1 MTKIVH
7 DLSSYSAEN
16 LRSGLIDMVIDSNP
30 MQQASGAVD
39 FIARQYGYETVT
51 TMANIDFQFYT
62 SEKIV
67 LRREIPQA
75 SAAVTNGQIH
85 FERGKYIEEV
95 SIKKNTPGTCEFVDH
110 GVLHM
115 SFENDNNKTFKFRI
129 DPSGKFYYL
138 LTFTGM
144 HGEEYL
150 RYDTIQYQV
159 KKGDMTKLWVRKDQ
173 GYIFK
178 ATHRVIPGK
187 TIDQ

>member
-1 MTKIVH
+1 MKKYAILFSTVILFVLSGCSNKIFFNETLKSRM
-7 DLSSYSAEN
+7 DNYNLSIN
-16 LRSGLIDMVIDSNP
+16 KV
-30 MQQASGAVD
+30 
-39 FIARQYGYETVT
+39 
-51 TMANIDFQFYT
+51 QFYT

-95 SIKKNTPGTCEFVDH
+95 SIKKNTPGTCEFVDY

-115 SFENDNNKTFKFRI
+115 SFEDDNNKTFKFRI

-144 HGEEYL
+144 HGDEYL

-159 KKGDMTKLWVRKDQ
+159 TKGDMTKLWVRKDQ

>member
-1 MTKIVH
+1 MKKYAILFSTVILFVLSGCSNKIYFNETLKTRM
-7 DLSSYSAEN
+7 DNYNLSIN
-16 LRSGLIDMVIDSNP
+16 KV
-30 MQQASGAVD
+30 
-39 FIARQYGYETVT
+39 
-51 TMANIDFQFYT
+51 QFYT